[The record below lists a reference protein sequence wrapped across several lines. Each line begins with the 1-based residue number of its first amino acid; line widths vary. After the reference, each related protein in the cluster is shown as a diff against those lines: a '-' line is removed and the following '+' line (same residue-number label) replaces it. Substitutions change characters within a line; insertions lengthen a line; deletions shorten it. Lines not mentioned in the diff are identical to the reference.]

1 MSERQAM
8 ADFVKPALLV
18 IDEVGRQDGTL
29 DFNRIHDGTWWP
41 HDGGDSLE
49 WMRLWYPDYAGLYA
63 QALAVQGEGRAPIC
77 VF

>member
-1 MSERQAM
+1 MIIPRAQARIFM
-8 ADFVKPALLV
+8 AGDV
-18 IDEVGRQDGTL
+18 RQDGTL
-29 DFNRIHDGTWWP
+29 DFNTIHDGTWWP

-49 WMRLWYPDYAGLYA
+49 WMRTWYPDFAGLYA